1 MLLEYVNETD
11 VCGRA
16 FTHYH
21 FDLHAVNKTARND
34 PNRVPIVNVFNTGI
48 HDDPIKTHILI
59 FVDRRK
65 DYWQSLQKNF
75 IEVAREYDDRLLHV
89 VVPSDDTEIN
99 HCTQHS
105 EPEQYYLPL
114 VPYQSPAEA
123 LAPIR
128 PGTCVPCGCGAA
140 VR

>member
-1 MLLEYVNETD
+1 MRSSFALCVAIVILQGLVAAEFAND
-11 VCGRA
+11 V
-16 FTHYH
+16 
-21 FDLHAVNKTARND
+21 AVNKTARND

-89 VVPSDDTEIN
+89 VVPSDDTEI
-99 HCTQHS
+99 
-105 EPEQYYLPL
+105 
-114 VPYQSPAEA
+114 EA
-123 LAPIR
+123 LGLRQLFEDDLSDNP
-128 PGTCVPCGCGAA
+128 PE
-140 VR
+140 